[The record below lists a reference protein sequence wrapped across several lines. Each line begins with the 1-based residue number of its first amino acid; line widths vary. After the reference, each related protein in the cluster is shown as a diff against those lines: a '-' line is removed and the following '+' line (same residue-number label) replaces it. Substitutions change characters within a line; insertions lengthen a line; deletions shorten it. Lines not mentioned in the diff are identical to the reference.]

1 MGHPFNVQIL
11 GEITI
16 KLLILTILSVNFIYS
31 DEDQH
36 VHQHSHNH
44 DVYVQGERLE
54 VDERR
59 FKKFLDG
66 LSNSQVVV
74 VNVNG
79 MVCDFCARGIE
90 KTFVKDKA
98 VKRIDV
104 DLERGKV
111 LIAYTKEKEINF
123 DEIKNKILAN
133 GQNAIDF
140 TILNI

>member
-1 MGHPFNVQIL
+1 MIR
-11 GEITI
+11 
-16 KLLILTILSVNFIYS
+16 LLFFTILSVNFINS
-31 DEDQH
+31 EENQH
-36 VHQHSHNH
+36 MHQHSHSH
-44 DVYVQGERLE
+44 DVYVQGEKLE
-54 VDERR
+54 VDEKR
-59 FKKFLDG
+59 FKNFLDG
-66 LSNSQVVV
+66 LTNSQVAV

-123 DEIKNKILAN
+123 DEIRNKILAN

>member
-1 MGHPFNVQIL
+1 MIRLLF
-11 GEITI
+11 ITI
-16 KLLILTILSVNFIYS
+16 FSINLISS
-31 DEDQH
+31 DEDH
-36 VHQHSHNH
+36 HMHQNSHNH
-44 DVYVQGERLE
+44 YVYVQGEKLE
-54 VDERR
+54 VDQDR
-59 FKKFLDG
+59 FKSFLDG
-66 LSNSQVVV
+66 LSNSQVAV

-111 LIAYTKEKEINF
+111 LIAYSKKKEIDF
-123 DEIKNKILAN
+123 DEIKSKFLAN

-140 TILNI
+140 SILNI

>member
-1 MGHPFNVQIL
+1 MIR
-11 GEITI
+11 
-16 KLLILTILSVNFIYS
+16 LLFLTILSVNFINS
-31 DEDQH
+31 EENQH
-36 VHQHSHNH
+36 MHQHSHSH
-44 DVYVQGERLE
+44 DVYVQGEKLE
-54 VDERR
+54 VDEKR
-59 FKKFLDG
+59 FKNFLDG
-66 LSNSQVVV
+66 LTNSQVAV

-98 VKRIDV
+98 VKKIDV

-111 LIAYTKEKEINF
+111 LIAYTKEKEIDF
-123 DEIKNKILAN
+123 DEIKNKILVN

>member
-1 MGHPFNVQIL
+1 MIR
-11 GEITI
+11 
-16 KLLILTILSVNFIYS
+16 LLLLTILSVNFISS

-36 VHQHSHNH
+36 MHQHSHSH
-44 DVYVQGERLE
+44 DVYVQGEKLE
-54 VDERR
+54 VDEKR
-59 FKKFLDG
+59 FKNFLDG
-66 LSNSQVVV
+66 LTNSQVAV

-123 DEIKNKILAN
+123 DEIRNKILAD

>member
-1 MGHPFNVQIL
+1 MIR
-11 GEITI
+11 
-16 KLLILTILSVNFIYS
+16 LLFLTILSVNFINS
-31 DEDQH
+31 EENQH
-36 VHQHSHNH
+36 MHQHSHSH
-44 DVYVQGERLE
+44 DVYVQGKKLE
-54 VDERR
+54 VDEKR
-59 FKKFLDG
+59 FKNFLDG
-66 LSNSQVVV
+66 LTNSQVAV

-111 LIAYTKEKEINF
+111 LIAYTKEKEIDF

-140 TILNI
+140 EILNI

>member
-1 MGHPFNVQIL
+1 M
-11 GEITI
+11 TR
-16 KLLILTILSVNFIYS
+16 LLFLTILSVNFINS
-31 DEDQH
+31 DENQH
-36 VHQHSHNH
+36 MHEHSHGH
-44 DVYVQGERLE
+44 DVYVQGEKLE
-54 VDERR
+54 VDEKR

-66 LSNSQVVV
+66 LTNSQVAV

-111 LIAYTKEKEINF
+111 LIAYTKDKEINF

>member
-1 MGHPFNVQIL
+1 MIRLLF
-11 GEITI
+11 ITLFSI
-16 KLLILTILSVNFIYS
+16 SLISS
-31 DEDQH
+31 DEDH
-36 VHQHSHNH
+36 YMHQNSHNH
-44 DVYVQGERLE
+44 DVYVQGEKLE
-54 VDERR
+54 VDQER
-59 FKKFLDG
+59 FKSFLFG
-66 LSNSQVVV
+66 LINSQVAV

-90 KTFVKDKA
+90 KTFMKDKA

-111 LIAYTKEKEINF
+111 LIAYTKEKEIDF

-140 TILNI
+140 SIFNI

>member
-1 MGHPFNVQIL
+1 MIR
-11 GEITI
+11 
-16 KLLILTILSVNFIYS
+16 LLFLTILSVNFINS
-31 DEDQH
+31 DEDH
-36 VHQHSHNH
+36 HMHQHFHNH
-44 DVYVQGERLE
+44 DVYVQGEKLE
-54 VDERR
+54 VDEKR
-59 FKKFLDG
+59 FKKFLNG
-66 LSNSQVVV
+66 LSNSQVAV

-123 DEIKNKILAN
+123 DEIRNKILAN

-140 TILNI
+140 IILNI

>member
-1 MGHPFNVQIL
+1 MIR
-11 GEITI
+11 
-16 KLLILTILSVNFIYS
+16 LLLLTILSVNFINS
-31 DEDQH
+31 EENQH
-36 VHQHSHNH
+36 MHQHSHSH
-44 DVYVQGERLE
+44 DVYVQGKKLE
-54 VDERR
+54 VDEKR
-59 FKKFLDG
+59 FKNFLDG
-66 LSNSQVVV
+66 LTNSQVAV

-111 LIAYTKEKEINF
+111 LIAYKKEKEIDF

-140 TILNI
+140 AILNI

>member
-1 MGHPFNVQIL
+1 M
-11 GEITI
+11 TR
-16 KLLILTILSVNFIYS
+16 LLFLTILSVNFINS
-31 DEDQH
+31 DENQH
-36 VHQHSHNH
+36 MHQHSHSH
-44 DVYVQGERLE
+44 DVYVQGEKLE
-54 VDERR
+54 VDEKR
-59 FKKFLDG
+59 FKNFLDG
-66 LSNSQVVV
+66 LTNSQVAV

-123 DEIKNKILAN
+123 DEIRNKILAN

>member
-1 MGHPFNVQIL
+1 MIR
-11 GEITI
+11 
-16 KLLILTILSVNFIYS
+16 LLFLTILSVNFINS
-31 DEDQH
+31 DEDH
-36 VHQHSHNH
+36 NVHQYSHNH
-44 DVYVQGERLE
+44 DVYVQGEKLE
-54 VDERR
+54 VNEKR

-66 LSNSQVVV
+66 LSNSQVAV

>member
-1 MGHPFNVQIL
+1 LGYPFNVQIL
-11 GEITI
+11 GEIMI

-36 VHQHSHNH
+36 MHQHSHNH
-44 DVYVQGERLE
+44 DVYVQGEKLE
-54 VDERR
+54 VDEKR

-66 LSNSQVVV
+66 LSDSQVAV

-90 KTFVKDKA
+90 KTFVKDSA
-98 VKRIDV
+98 VKRVDV

>member
-1 MGHPFNVQIL
+1 MIR
-11 GEITI
+11 
-16 KLLILTILSVNFIYS
+16 LLFLTILSVNFIYS

-36 VHQHSHNH
+36 MHQHSHYH
-44 DVYVQGERLE
+44 DVYVQGEKLE
-54 VDERR
+54 VDEKR

-66 LSNSQVVV
+66 LSNSQIAV
-74 VNVNG
+74 VNING

-111 LIAYTKEKEINF
+111 LIAYSKEKEIDF
-123 DEIKNKILAN
+123 DEIKSKILVN

-140 TILNI
+140 SILNI

>member
-1 MGHPFNVQIL
+1 MGYSFNVQIL
-11 GEITI
+11 GETHDR
-16 KLLILTILSVNFIYS
+16 LLLLTILSVNFISS

-36 VHQHSHNH
+36 MHQHSHSH
-44 DVYVQGERLE
+44 DVYVQGEKLE
-54 VDERR
+54 VDEKR
-59 FKKFLDG
+59 FKNFLDG
-66 LSNSQVVV
+66 LTNSQVAV

-123 DEIKNKILAN
+123 DEIRNKILAN

>member
-1 MGHPFNVQIL
+1 MIR
-11 GEITI
+11 
-16 KLLILTILSVNFIYS
+16 LLFLTILSVNLIYS

-36 VHQHSHNH
+36 LHQHSHNN
-44 DVYVQGERLE
+44 DVYVQGEKLE
-54 VDERR
+54 VDEKR
-59 FKKFLDG
+59 FKKFIDG
-66 LSNSQVVV
+66 LSNSQVAV

-90 KTFVKDKA
+90 KTFMKDKA

-123 DEIKNKILAN
+123 DEIKNKILVN

>member
-1 MGHPFNVQIL
+1 MRLIY
-11 GEITI
+11 
-16 KLLILTILSVNFIYS
+16 LILMFIASVIFAEKNHDS
-31 DEDQH
+31 HEHNDLA
-36 VHQHSHNH
+36 VHQN
-44 DVYVQGERLE
+44 DVYVDGKKFKLDKERF
-54 VDERR
+54 DE
-59 FKKFLDG
+59 FKKNLKDV
-66 LSNSQVVV
+66 QVAII
-74 VNVNG
+74 NVQG

-140 TILNI
+140 TILNIW